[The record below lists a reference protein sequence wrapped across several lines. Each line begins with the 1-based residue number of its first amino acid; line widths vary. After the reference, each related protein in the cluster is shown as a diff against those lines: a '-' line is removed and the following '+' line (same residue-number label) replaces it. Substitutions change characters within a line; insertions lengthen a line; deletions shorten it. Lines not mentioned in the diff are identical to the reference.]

1 MPGSSPFSIKFLV
14 ALPALLL
21 TGSLCLTGCDGA
33 GDVPSSRAAS
43 STSQFTV
50 SSSSTSTVH
59 SSSQS
64 SASCNSNRIGTNC
77 GAVVTLPGIND
88 TRSTPSD
95 GLISGGIAP
104 INIGIKPGLSC
115 TLLIDDS
122 IIYRHPPLS
131 VTSVNI
137 NTSSSASAFTNAC
150 QHAEERRYQS
160 KTLLDVGFD
169 RLGHWQLKFARGG
182 KFYSLQSD
190 VTLSGNY
197 RCDNNT
203 AILEFDADLNMP
215 NREVRFLDA
224 SLQKISYAPI
234 NDKTPIEYVPYVP
247 YSYSSV
253 VLCHETQPVCG
264 VRAGGCLGNS
274 CNPEYKT
281 YTNSCTAAASGAK
294 IAYEGFCGA
303 LDSQSVEAKIQSPTL
318 CQANY
323 KPVCAKYTPKTTGAT
338 SCCEGEICN
347 GFYKTYSN
355 ACAANNDNAQVAF
368 NGECRDYD
376 LEGVTGII
384 FLPPTQLVDVLPTG
398 YKVSEA
404 SIEGNSL
411 TFIASYSGCSQR
423 TLSFYVDQNAF
434 SEEGKASPVASIK
447 WSVSD
452 GKADAVTCQ
461 AVFSSRLRVDL
472 TPLKAAFRKAF
483 PTAEGVINLGELG
496 EYRF

>member
-1 MPGSSPFSIKFLV
+1 VEVIVPGSSPFSIKFLV

-33 GDVPSSRAAS
+33 EDVPSSRAAS
-43 STSQFTV
+43 STSQSTA
-50 SSSSTSTVH
+50 SSSSKSTAH
-59 SSSQS
+59 SSSQP
-64 SASCNSNRIGTNC
+64 SASCNSNRIGADC
-77 GAVVTLPGIND
+77 GPASSSSDNAVGEPTPIVRDLIPVAPKCVFVGSLPEAGA
-88 TRSTPSD
+88 SVLD
-95 GLISGGIAP
+95 GLYP
-104 INIGIKPGLSC
+104 
-115 TLLIDDS
+115 D
-122 IIYRHPPLS
+122 
-131 VTSVNI
+131 
-137 NTSSSASAFTNAC
+137 TSSSASAFTNAC
-150 QHAEERRYQS
+150 QYAEGKRYES
-160 KTLLDVGFD
+160 TTLHNVGFD
-169 RLGHWQLKFARGG
+169 RLDQWQLSFAQGG

-190 VTLSGNY
+190 VTLSGSY
-197 RCDNNT
+197 RCHNNT
-203 AILEFDADLNMP
+203 AMLEFDVNLNMP

-224 SLQKISYAPI
+224 SARMISYAHSEGQKPI
-234 NDKTPIEYVPYVP
+234 YYLRVLNNI
-247 YSYSSV
+247 
-253 VLCHETQPVCG
+253 LCHEAQPVCG
-264 VRAGGCLGNS
+264 LSRVLCPDGL
-274 CNPEYKT
+274 CNPEYQT

-323 KPVCAKYTPKTTGAT
+323 EPVCAKYTPKTQGAL

-384 FLPPTQLVDVLPTG
+384 FLPPTQLVDVLPRG

-404 SIEGNSL
+404 SIEGNEL
-411 TFIASYSGCSQR
+411 TFTASYSGCSQR

-461 AVFSSRLRVDL
+461 AVFSSRHRVDL